1 MTLQILTEFIGLS
14 WSVGDFAEE
23 DAGFDGAAVVEVKFE
38 TAGENGGWA
47 DSLPPFAFAHGEIE
61 DACGGNGDA
70 DYAQG
75 KKYVAFYS
83 VACHI
88 CGFYLI
94 RRHFYEKIS
103 QPAEFFWDL

>member
-1 MTLQILTEFIGLS
+1 M
-14 WSVGDFAEE
+14 GDFAEE

-38 TAGENGGWA
+38 TAGENGGGA
-47 DSLPPFAFAHGEIE
+47 DRLPPFAFAHGEIE
-61 DACGGNGDA
+61 DACCGNGDA

-103 QPAEFFWDL
+103 SQQNFLRYDATLPRDFETT